1 MEQNNGNR
9 WLAASRIALDNTA
22 CLQCL
27 LKASQG
33 LAENV
38 SLMYCYSK
46 KQKKDVIQK
55 ILQETIFLFK
65 DPTNE

>member
-1 MEQNNGNR
+1 MEQNNENG
-9 WLAASRIALDNTA
+9 WLAASRIALDSTA

-38 SLMYCYSK
+38 SLMYCYPK
-46 KQKKDVIQK
+46 N
-55 ILQETIFLFK
+55 QEGC
-65 DPTNE
+65 DPENSAGNNFI